1 VLQEKPN
8 VQQSKTDAMI
18 RTISTRNAG
27 GKSLEMGKPL
37 VCFIGIIHSRL
48 SD

>member
-8 VQQSKTDAMI
+8 AQQSKTDAMI

-37 VCFIGIIHSRL
+37 VCFISTIRERL